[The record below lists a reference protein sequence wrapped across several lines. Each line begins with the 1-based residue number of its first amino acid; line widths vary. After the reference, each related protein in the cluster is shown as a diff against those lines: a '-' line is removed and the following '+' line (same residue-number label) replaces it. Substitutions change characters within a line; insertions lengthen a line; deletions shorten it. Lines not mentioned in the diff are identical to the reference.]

1 MYEAIFL
8 TVLKQSQNKS
18 SIKQCQLLKEEEEEE
33 EEEEEGGG
41 GEGEG
46 EKVFSLSFLAA
57 EMRNEHQDAKNL
69 PA

>member
-33 EEEEEGGG
+33 EEGGG

-46 EKVFSLSFLAA
+46 EKKDFSLSFLAA